1 MSYTATRLTAATR
14 PRAAQHQ
21 TAQHQMA
28 QPRTAQHQTAQAR
41 TAQHQA
47 IRYQA
52 APQRAPRTPQRP
64 APAKPPARYRT
75 QLPAPVTAA
84 YFTSGKMAL
93 GRAEQLYRDVAS
105 HAGISWKLLAA
116 CDWMQC
122 QAHPRYSPVH
132 GEKLGAVNSDGS
144 VYLTKSEALA
154 QCAADMIGLAGAVYG
169 IDLTVPR
176 PMSVRALAEVF
187 AAFRW
192 GGLLKKNGVSAME
205 FPYSVAGLTD
215 YHLKMHWPAITERDA
230 PDKPGSK
237 FKQPF
242 GAVPVV
248 LSLKY
253 PATV

>member
-1 MSYTATRLTAATR
+1 
-14 PRAAQHQ
+14 
-21 TAQHQMA
+21 MA
-28 QPRTAQHQTAQAR
+28 RPRTAHQ

-52 APQRAPRTPQRP
+52 AQQRMPRTQQRP
-64 APAKPPARYRT
+64 TPAKPPARYRA
-75 QLPAPVTAA
+75 QLPATVTAA
-84 YFTSGKMAL
+84 YFTSGKMAIA
-93 GRAEQLYRDVAS
+93 RAEQLYRDVAS

-132 GEKLGAVNSDGS
+132 GEKLGAVNADGS
-144 VYLTKSEALA
+144 IYLTKSEALA
-154 QCAADMIGLAGAVYG
+154 QCAADMIGLASAVYG

-215 YHLKMHWPAITERDA
+215 YHLKMHWPAIAERDA